1 MKTKIWVRLL
11 LLLLLGTML
20 LGVVACTDEK
30 TDPKNPN
37 NPNTPQEEDPDEEP
51 ENVEYLF
58 DIEDC
63 GVDGHAGRFHMAV
76 RSERADYVD
85 TPDLDGTVINDAV
98 YERNALIEE
107 LFNVEISM
115 FEAGHSDATEYN
127 TNITNDVLGGV
138 GAYDCTQG
146 WPGSGLDTSGYFMN
160 LLSFPELDFAND
172 PWWLD
177 PYQQNA
183 TFYDCMFTCNG
194 DLQFELYYNLSVLYF
209 NKNLAQSLS
218 VKDENNL
225 PISSLV
231 YQHVDNKSWTMDQMQ
246 KYGQIAATDAGE
258 DGYHA
263 KYEANYQNSEDIF
276 GTVFNQ
282 STATMAMFALGAK
295 YSKVT
300 NGAIEFTFTDPHNY
314 DAFDKLFD
322 FVNETEYNYMAQT
335 TIRGKQGYEIFN
347 DGHALFCWNS
357 FYNAPYIKA
366 SGIPYGIL
374 PLPMYEA
381 NGEYATACDNISY
394 FAFLTTTPDFHRASL
409 VFNAMN
415 ALSTDI
421 LYDKYFGE
429 YLEFRVSDDPDS
441 SRMIP
446 IIYDSIYFDCA
457 HTNPGMSTNA
467 FGYFGSY
474 INDGNK
480 SISAKMASYSNM
492 KTYIDEM
499 RKVYMNVKIGNSR

>member
-11 LLLLLGTML
+11 LVLLLGAML
-20 LGVVACTDEK
+20 LGVVACNKDSKDPKDPTKDDPSEEE
-30 TDPKNPN
+30 TDPS
-37 NPNTPQEEDPDEEP
+37 EEIDYP
-51 ENVEYLF
+51 F
-58 DIEDC
+58 TIEDC
-63 GVDGHAGRFHMAV
+63 SKDGHAGRFNMAV

-85 TPDLDGTVINDAV
+85 TPDLDGTIINDAV

-107 LFNVEISM
+107 LFNVEITM
-115 FEAGHSDATEYN
+115 FEAGHSEATEYFSH
-127 TNITNDVLGGV
+127 ITNDVMGGV

-146 WPGSGLDTSGYFMN
+146 WSESGLDNTGCFMN

-177 PYQQNA
+177 PYHQNA

-194 DLQFELYYNLSVLYF
+194 DLQFELYYNLSVMYF
-209 NKNLAQSLS
+209 NKTMAQSLA
-218 VKDENNL
+218 VKEENNL
-225 PISSLV
+225 PISTLV
-231 YQHVDNKSWTMDQMQ
+231 YNHVDNKSWTLDQLQ

-263 KYEANYQNSEDIF
+263 KYEENYQNSEDIF
-276 GTVFNQ
+276 GIVFNQ
-282 STATMAMFALGAK
+282 STPTLAMFAMGAK
-295 YSKVT
+295 YSKMV

-314 DAFDKLFD
+314 DAFDKLFV
-322 FVNETEYNYMAQT
+322 FFNETDHNYMAKT

-347 DGHALFCWNS
+347 DGHALFCWSS
-357 FYNAPYIKA
+357 FFNAPSIKG
-366 SGIPYGIL
+366 SGISYGIL
-374 PLPMYEA
+374 PLPT
-381 NGEYATACDNISY
+381 YAEGDDYVTTCDNISY
-394 FAFLTTTPDFHRASL
+394 FAYLTTTPNFHTSAL

-457 HTNPGMSTNA
+457 HTNPGMSAKA
-467 FGYFGSY
+467 FSYFGSY
-474 INDGNK
+474 LYDANR
-480 SISAKMASYSNM
+480 SISSKMASYTNM
-492 KTYIDEM
+492 TDYVNEM
-499 RKVYMNVKIGNSR
+499 RKVYMNIKIGCSR